1 MNSIDFRK
9 RRTGRD
15 DINSRPADRGLSV
28 STIRNTWG
36 VTLLN
41 KNYHGSLLVVDDDRA
56 IRESM
61 ADYLRSLG
69 HRTETAGNCVEAIQ
83 RMREYPFH
91 IVLCDVN
98 LPDADGFHLLEW
110 AVENTPEID
119 VILITGYGTIESAVE
134 AMRIGAFEYLTKPV
148 IDQELHLAIQ
158 RALSKRQIVDENR
171 NLKAQLN
178 QRFGMANIIGR
189 DYRMLRLFDLI
200 ESVADTKTTVLI
212 LGESGTGKTMTAR
225 AIHQFS
231 SRRSKPFVEVSCGA
245 LPDTLLESELFG
257 HVAGAFTGA
266 THDKVG
272 KAGAAGEAAS
282 RPPGS
287 RVRAG
292 RRHQDAQSR
301 RPHGPRHESEPR

>member
-1 MNSIDFRK
+1 M
-9 RRTGRD
+9 
-15 DINSRPADRGLSV
+15 
-28 STIRNTWG
+28 
-36 VTLLN
+36 N
-41 KNYHGSLLVVDDDRA
+41 KNNHGSLLVVDDDRA

-69 HRTETAGNCVEAIQ
+69 HRTETAGTCVEAIQ

-110 AVENTPEID
+110 AVENTPETD

-158 RALSKRQIVDENR
+158 RALGQRQIVEENK

-189 DYRMLRLFDLI
+189 DYLMLRLFDLI
-200 ESVADTKTTVLI
+200 
-212 LGESGTGKTMTAR
+212 
-225 AIHQFS
+225 
-231 SRRSKPFVEVSCGA
+231 
-245 LPDTLLESELFG
+245 
-257 HVAGAFTGA
+257 
-266 THDKVG
+266 
-272 KAGAAGEAAS
+272 
-282 RPPGS
+282 
-287 RVRAG
+287 
-292 RRHQDAQSR
+292 
-301 RPHGPRHESEPR
+301 